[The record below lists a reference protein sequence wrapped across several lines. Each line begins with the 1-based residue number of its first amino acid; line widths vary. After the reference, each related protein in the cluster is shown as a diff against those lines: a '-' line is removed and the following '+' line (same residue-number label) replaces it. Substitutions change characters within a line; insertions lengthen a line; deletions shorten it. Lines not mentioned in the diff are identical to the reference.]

1 MEQHEQKQ
9 EVTATQKMNSDSET
23 EIDLLELFHVFTSNL
38 HQIVFFLLLG
48 AVIMNAYSYFFIHP
62 TYESTA
68 KLYVVSA
75 SGGSVL
81 DLTDLNL
88 GSSLAY
94 DYEELIL
101 SYPVLEQVID
111 ELNLDMDY
119 TELQKLITITNPTD
133 TRVLRIVVTTTEAE
147 LSAEIANSI
156 MYTAQEYLPE
166 TMSIT
171 EPNVAQVARASEE
184 KVAPSYAR
192 FTVIGAL
199 IGALIAMGLLTMRY
213 ILDDTIRTAEDMEKE
228 FGMVPLTSIPESEM
242 FAAVDENDSA
252 VVEKMEKSRWIRI
265 KRAIF
270 GGRGKRR

>member
-9 EVTATQKMNSDSET
+9 EVTATQKLNSDSET
-23 EIDLLELFHVFTSNL
+23 EIDLMELFHVFTSNL

-119 TELQKLITITNPTD
+119 MELQKLITITNPTD